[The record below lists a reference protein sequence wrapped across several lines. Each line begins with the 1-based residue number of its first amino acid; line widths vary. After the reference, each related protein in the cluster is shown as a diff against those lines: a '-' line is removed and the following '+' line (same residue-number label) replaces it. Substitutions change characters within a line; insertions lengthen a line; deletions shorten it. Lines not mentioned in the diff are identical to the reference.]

1 MELLRLTDAHK
12 YLLRRIYA
20 TQALISTYLS
30 RVQTWVIFFW
40 PSLRGHPIH
49 LQTWVTVL
57 ATMNHNLHLNDLSQ
71 LSAELYVSDVILSV
85 PQTGR
90 KLKPSS
96 YTS

>member
-12 YLLRRIYA
+12 YLLRRMYA
-20 TQALISTYLS
+20 VQALISTYLS
-30 RVQTWVIFFW
+30 
-40 PSLRGHPIH
+40 H

>member
-1 MELLRLTDAHK
+1 M
-12 YLLRRIYA
+12 YA
-20 TQALISTYLS
+20 VQALISTYLS
-30 RVQTWVIFFW
+30 
-40 PSLRGHPIH
+40 H

-90 KLKPSS
+90 
-96 YTS
+96 